1 MNGKHHQSLI
11 CKLNQLTVVNEKHG
25 GNGCRTIAQ
34 EIWQRKKQQY
44 ESCCTRK
51 ASEQHG
57 TR

>member
-1 MNGKHHQSLI
+1 MNGLMSLI

-34 EIWQRKKQQY
+34 EIWQRKKQQH
-44 ESCCTRK
+44 ESCCARK
-51 ASEQHG
+51 ASEQDG